1 MMPFTKK
8 RSTLDETKGLS
19 VAEKFAKIQ
28 SDQEKGIE
36 PMMPGQQEDTGIRV
50 TISHPFP
57 EKDRV
62 AWLSIGFTREE
73 VFSNDP
79 LVDKLKKA
87 SIKLAGELQADF
99 DEAMVLAEPIVAPN
113 KASSP
118 PNTTIAPAV
127 QASGDDE
134 ECPKCRSKMKWL
146 TKPRKDGKTDKQ
158 GNAITWSAWSCPNTH
173 PSIDVSERCTQELIF
188 LDKR

>member
-1 MMPFTKK
+1 
-8 RSTLDETKGLS
+8 LGETEGLS
-19 VAEKFAKIQ
+19 VSEKFAKIQ
-28 SDQEKGIE
+28 SDKEKGIE

-50 TISHPFP
+50 SISHPFP

-87 SIKLAGELQADF
+87 SIRLAGELQKDF
-99 DEAMVLAEPIVAPN
+99 DEAMALAEPIVAPK

-118 PNTTIAPAV
+118 AQTKPVAAA
-127 QASGDDE
+127 QASGDDNK
-134 ECPKCRSKMKWL
+134 CPSCSSKRIWI
-146 TKPRKDGKTDKQ
+146 TKPHKSGDKDKYGKVK
-158 GNAITWSAWSCPNTH
+158 TWSAWSCPNTD
-173 PSIDVSERCTQELIF
+173 PKIDISERCTEELDF
-188 LDKR
+188 NR